1 MPDISMC
8 MNKSC
13 PSKDTCYRFTA
24 SPNVWRQSYMDFK
37 VAEGLDKCKSYWQDA
52 RTEQEKKQDEERYN
66 QDLAAF
72 HAYHSTG

>member
-1 MPDISMC
+1 MPDITMC

-24 SPNVWRQSYMDFK
+24 SPNVMRQSYSAFQ
-37 VAEGLDKCKSYWQDA
+37 VEEGLDKCNHYWQDT

-66 QDLAAF
+66 QDCIYF
-72 HAYHSTG
+72 HTLHSTG

>member
-1 MPDISMC
+1 
-8 MNKSC
+8 
-13 PSKDTCYRFTA
+13 
-24 SPNVWRQSYMDFK
+24 MDFK